1 MVGTQIIVSERV
13 TDARGA
19 VSYQAVLELAADG
32 HAVATRFAP
41 DIGAQDLRQC
51 REVVAQMQIHRHAMR
66 GADPCD
72 FLALHHGLGGGLSPV
87 GLRLQRLW
95 ADYATALGVYS
106 GVADAYLAQP
116 APQRVSPELS
126 LDLYRQTL
134 GFHDLARARRFLA
147 EDGPVLRALPLSAH
161 HRECIHDVFFHL
173 ARRLGDRRAAYGY
186 LQQAWLAHPNP
197 DRAQILIA
205 DAGLFQLSQDVI
217 TYAAYLSAHQPLA
230 PQQLAQL
237 AVAYARSGEMAKAKA
252 ILRQLATSET
262 EEARRLAPKI
272 AAFLKAQAGV

>member
-19 VSYQAVLELAADG
+19 MSYRAVLELAPDG
-32 HAVATRFAP
+32 DAVATRFAP
-41 DIGAQDLRQC
+41 DLSVQDLRQC
-51 REVVAQMQIHRHAMR
+51 RALVAQMQIHRQAIR

-72 FLALHHGLGGGLSPV
+72 FLALHHGLGGGLSPM
-87 GLRLQRLW
+87 GLRLPRLW
-95 ADYATALGVYS
+95 AEYATALGVYC

-116 APQRVSPELS
+116 ARQRVSPELS

-161 HRECIHDVFFHL
+161 YRECIHDVFFHL
-173 ARRLGDRRAAYGY
+173 ARRIGDRRAAYGH

-217 TYAAYLSAHQPLA
+217 TYAAYLAAHQPLA

-237 AVAYARSGEMAKAKA
+237 AVAHARSGDMAKARA
-252 ILRQLATSET
+252 ALRLLDAGET
-262 EEARRLAPKI
+262 QEARRLIPKI
-272 AAFLKAQAGV
+272 AAFLKAQGGV